1 MPDSEDVSE
10 TEKVG
15 RTVPPLDPRRAV
27 YAGSFDPATLGHAD
41 ILDRTRR
48 LFDHVT
54 VGVGIN
60 PEKRPLFEPHER
72 VEILRRIAE
81 PWDNVT
87 VESFEGLTVDYVR
100 RCGAGILVRGVRT
113 VSDIEHESVLT
124 LANRMLAPEVETIF
138 LMASE
143 RYAHISS
150 TLIKQ
155 IASMGGEGVRDQLAE
170 FVPQEVIDPLLR
182 RLRGSVG
189 RFDER
194 DE

>member
-1 MPDSEDVSE
+1 MKNSAEIQRASAHHSV
-10 TEKVG
+10 
-15 RTVPPLDPRRAV
+15 DPRRAV
-27 YAGSFDPATLGHAD
+27 YAGSFDPATLGHTD

-60 PEKRPLFEPHER
+60 PEKSPLFDPSER
-72 VEILRRIAE
+72 VELLRQIAAD
-81 PWDNVT
+81 WDNVT

-100 RCGAGILVRGVRT
+100 RAGAGILVRGVRT

-124 LANRMLAPEVETIF
+124 LANRMLAPEIETIF

-155 IASMGGEGVRDQLAE
+155 IATMGGHAVHDQLRE
-170 FVPQEVIDPLLR
+170 FVPPEVIDPLIAK
-182 RLRGSVG
+182 LRGTKPT
-189 RFDER
+189 FD
-194 DE
+194 DES